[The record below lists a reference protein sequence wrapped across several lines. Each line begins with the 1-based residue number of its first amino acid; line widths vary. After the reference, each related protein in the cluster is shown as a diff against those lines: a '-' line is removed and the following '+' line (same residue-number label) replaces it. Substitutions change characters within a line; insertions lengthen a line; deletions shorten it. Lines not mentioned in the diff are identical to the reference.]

1 MNFFYDK
8 GFIDWELLWQQFFSV
23 FSFGVE
29 HETILRSDLSLVHK
43 DLNQN
48 HFVLNWIIS
57 GRYGLP
63 KLPFWAD
70 SIWCSPY
77 NLNKI
82 EITCE
87 WIHSSSFIM
96 LFYIASGIVKS
107 YLLGNVGIFDCCI
120 DHLSMG
126 Y

>member
-23 FSFGVE
+23 FSFGVG
-29 HETILRSDLSLVHK
+29 HETILRSDLVLANK

-48 HFVLNWIIS
+48 HFVINWTIS
-57 GRYGLP
+57 DRYGLP
-63 KLPFWAD
+63 KLPFWVD

-82 EITCE
+82 EIAYE

-96 LFYIASGIVKS
+96 LFYIVSDIVQSYSLGI
-107 YLLGNVGIFDCCI
+107 VGIFDCCI